1 MAGDKMTNCRSC
13 GAEIA
18 KSAVTCPRCGARN
31 KRKHVLLWVV
41 LGVLALIIIGA
52 AGSGGS
58 EPAPAAASSTSAA
71 AAGSRSDSAAAPK
84 SESKAPVKKT
94 FGVGE
99 SAELKDIVVTLVS
112 VEESSGSQ
120 FNQPTDG
127 NVFVICEFEIENNS
141 SSEINVS
148 SLLSFAAYCD
158 DYSLNFSLTAL
169 LEKGNR
175 NQLDGQIA
183 AGKKMNGII
192 GYEVPIGWNELEI
205 RFTPSFWSG
214 NEIIFTAV
222 HG

>member
-1 MAGDKMTNCRSC
+1 MTNCRSC

-58 EPAPAAASSTSAA
+58 EPA
-71 AAGSRSDSAAAPK
+71 AAGSRSGSADAPK

>member
-1 MAGDKMTNCRSC
+1 MTNCRSC

-18 KSAVTCPRCGARN
+18 KSAVTCPHCGARN

-58 EPAPAAASSTSAA
+58 EPAPAAASST
-71 AAGSRSDSAAAPK
+71 SAAAPK

-169 LEKGNR
+169 LEKGNM

>member
-1 MAGDKMTNCRSC
+1 MTNCRSC

-71 AAGSRSDSAAAPK
+71 APK
-84 SESKAPVKKT
+84 SESKAPGKKT

>member
-1 MAGDKMTNCRSC
+1 MTNCRSC

-18 KSAVTCPRCGARN
+18 KSAVTCPHCGARN

-52 AGSGGS
+52 AGSGGR
-58 EPAPAAASSTSAA
+58 EPAPAAASST
-71 AAGSRSDSAAAPK
+71 SAAAPK

-169 LEKGNR
+169 LEKGNM

>member
-1 MAGDKMTNCRSC
+1 MTNCRSC

-18 KSAVTCPRCGARN
+18 KSAVTCPHCGARN

-52 AGSGGS
+52 ADSGGS
-58 EPAPAAASSTSAA
+58 EPAPAAASST
-71 AAGSRSDSAAAPK
+71 SAAAPK

-169 LEKGNR
+169 LENGNR

>member
-1 MAGDKMTNCRSC
+1 MTNCRSC

-58 EPAPAAASSTSAA
+58 EPAPAAASST
-71 AAGSRSDSAAAPK
+71 SAAAPK

-214 NEIIFTAV
+214 NEIIFTAL

>member
-1 MAGDKMTNCRSC
+1 MTNCRSC

-18 KSAVTCPRCGARN
+18 KSAVTCPHCGARN

-58 EPAPAAASSTSAA
+58 EPAPAAASST
-71 AAGSRSDSAAAPK
+71 SAAAPK

>member
-1 MAGDKMTNCRSC
+1 MTNCRSC

-18 KSAVTCPRCGARN
+18 KSAVTCPHCGARN

-52 AGSGGS
+52 AGSGGR
-58 EPAPAAASSTSAA
+58 EPAPAAASST
-71 AAGSRSDSAAAPK
+71 SAAAPK

>member
-1 MAGDKMTNCRSC
+1 MTNCRSC

-18 KSAVTCPRCGARN
+18 KSAVTCPHCGARN

-52 AGSGGS
+52 AGSGGR
-58 EPAPAAASSTSAA
+58 EPAPAAASST
-71 AAGSRSDSAAAPK
+71 SAAAPK

-141 SSEINVS
+141 SSEISVS

-169 LEKGNR
+169 LENGNR

>member
-1 MAGDKMTNCRSC
+1 MTTCRSC

-58 EPAPAAASSTSAA
+58 EPAPAAASST
-71 AAGSRSDSAAAPK
+71 SAAAPK

-214 NEIIFTAV
+214 NEIIFTAL

>member
-1 MAGDKMTNCRSC
+1 MTNCRSC

-58 EPAPAAASSTSAA
+58 EPAPAAASST
-71 AAGSRSDSAAAPK
+71 SAAAPK

-192 GYEVPIGWNELEI
+192 GYEVPIGWSELEI

>member
-1 MAGDKMTNCRSC
+1 MAGDKITNCRSC

-18 KSAVTCPRCGARN
+18 KSAVTCPHCGARN

-58 EPAPAAASSTSAA
+58 EPAPAAASST
-71 AAGSRSDSAAAPK
+71 SAAAPK

-141 SSEINVS
+141 SSEIAVS

>member
-1 MAGDKMTNCRSC
+1 MAGDKITNCRSC

-18 KSAVTCPRCGARN
+18 KSAVTCPHCGARN

-58 EPAPAAASSTSAA
+58 EPAPAAASST
-71 AAGSRSDSAAAPK
+71 SAAAPK

>member
-1 MAGDKMTNCRSC
+1 MAGDKITNCRSC

-18 KSAVTCPRCGARN
+18 KSAVTCPHCGARN

-58 EPAPAAASSTSAA
+58 EPAPAAASST
-71 AAGSRSDSAAAPK
+71 SAAAPK

-141 SSEINVS
+141 SSEITVS

>member
-18 KSAVTCPRCGARN
+18 KSAVTCPHCGARN

-52 AGSGGS
+52 AGSGGR
-58 EPAPAAASSTSAA
+58 EPAPAAASST
-71 AAGSRSDSAAAPK
+71 SAAAPK

-141 SSEINVS
+141 SSEITVS

-169 LEKGNR
+169 LENGNR

>member
-1 MAGDKMTNCRSC
+1 MTNCRSC

-18 KSAVTCPRCGARN
+18 KSAVTCPRCGSRN

-52 AGSGGS
+52 ASSGGS
-58 EPAPAAASSTSAA
+58 EPAPAAASST
-71 AAGSRSDSAAAPK
+71 SAAAPK

>member
-1 MAGDKMTNCRSC
+1 MTNCRSC

-52 AGSGGS
+52 ASSGGS
-58 EPAPAAASSTSAA
+58 EPAPAAASST
-71 AAGSRSDSAAAPK
+71 SAAAPK

-214 NEIIFTAV
+214 NEIIFTAL

>member
-1 MAGDKMTNCRSC
+1 MTNCRSC

-18 KSAVTCPRCGARN
+18 KSAVTCPHCGARN

-58 EPAPAAASSTSAA
+58 EPAPAAASST
-71 AAGSRSDSAAAPK
+71 SAAAPK

-214 NEIIFTAV
+214 NEIIFTAL

>member
-1 MAGDKMTNCRSC
+1 MTNCRSC

-18 KSAVTCPRCGARN
+18 KSAVTCPHCGARN

-58 EPAPAAASSTSAA
+58 EPAPAAASST
-71 AAGSRSDSAAAPK
+71 SAAAPK

-169 LEKGNR
+169 LENGNR

>member
-18 KSAVTCPRCGARN
+18 KSAVTCPHCGARN

-71 AAGSRSDSAAAPK
+71 APK
-84 SESKAPVKKT
+84 SESKAPVKKA

-141 SSEINVS
+141 SSEITVS

-214 NEIIFTAV
+214 NEIIFTAL

>member
-18 KSAVTCPRCGARN
+18 KSAVTCPHCGARN

-71 AAGSRSDSAAAPK
+71 APK
-84 SESKAPVKKT
+84 SESKAPVKKA

>member
-18 KSAVTCPRCGARN
+18 KSAVTCPHCGARN

-58 EPAPAAASSTSAA
+58 EPAPAA
-71 AAGSRSDSAAAPK
+71 GSRSGSADAPK

-141 SSEINVS
+141 SSEIAVS

>member
-1 MAGDKMTNCRSC
+1 MPKHPSLRQSLPNQ
-13 GAEIA
+13 GAEGASLSRKNNHPRRAVSTALRGWFTFI
-18 KSAVTCPRCGARN
+18 SASVRIFC
-31 KRKHVLLWVV
+31 
-41 LGVLALIIIGA
+41 
-52 AGSGGS
+52 
-58 EPAPAAASSTSAA
+58 
-71 AAGSRSDSAAAPK
+71 
-84 SESKAPVKKT
+84 KAPVKKT

-141 SSEINVS
+141 SSEIAVS

-214 NEIIFTAV
+214 NEIIFTAL

>member
-1 MAGDKMTNCRSC
+1 MTNCRSC

-58 EPAPAAASSTSAA
+58 EPAPAAASST
-71 AAGSRSDSAAAPK
+71 SAAAPK

-141 SSEINVS
+141 SSEITVS

>member
-1 MAGDKMTNCRSC
+1 MAVDKMTNCRSC

-18 KSAVTCPRCGARN
+18 KSAVTCPHCGARN

-58 EPAPAAASSTSAA
+58 EPAPAAASST
-71 AAGSRSDSAAAPK
+71 SAAAPK

-141 SSEINVS
+141 SSEITVS

-214 NEIIFTAV
+214 NEIIFTAL

>member
-1 MAGDKMTNCRSC
+1 MAGDKITNCRSC

-18 KSAVTCPRCGARN
+18 KSAVTCPHCGARN

-58 EPAPAAASSTSAA
+58 EPAPAAASST
-71 AAGSRSDSAAAPK
+71 SAAAPK

-214 NEIIFTAV
+214 NEIIFTAL

>member
-1 MAGDKMTNCRSC
+1 MTNCRSC

-58 EPAPAAASSTSAA
+58 EPAPAAASST
-71 AAGSRSDSAAAPK
+71 SAAAPK

-192 GYEVPIGWNELEI
+192 GYEVPVGWSELEI

-214 NEIIFTAV
+214 NEIIFTAL

>member
-52 AGSGGS
+52 ASSGGS
-58 EPAPAAASSTSAA
+58 EPAPAAALST
-71 AAGSRSDSAAAPK
+71 SAAAPK

-214 NEIIFTAV
+214 NEIIFTAL

>member
-18 KSAVTCPRCGARN
+18 KSAVTCPHCGARN

-52 AGSGGS
+52 AGSGGR
-58 EPAPAAASSTSAA
+58 EPAPAAASST
-71 AAGSRSDSAAAPK
+71 SAAAPK

-141 SSEINVS
+141 SSEISVS

-169 LEKGNR
+169 LENGNR

>member
-1 MAGDKMTNCRSC
+1 MTNCRSC

-58 EPAPAAASSTSAA
+58 EPAPAAASST
-71 AAGSRSDSAAAPK
+71 SAAAPK

>member
-1 MAGDKMTNCRSC
+1 MTNCRSC

-18 KSAVTCPRCGARN
+18 KSAVTCPHCGARN

-71 AAGSRSDSAAAPK
+71 APK
-84 SESKAPVKKT
+84 SESKAPVKKA

-214 NEIIFTAV
+214 NEIIFTAL

>member
-18 KSAVTCPRCGARN
+18 KSAVTCPHCGARN

-52 AGSGGS
+52 AGSGGR
-58 EPAPAAASSTSAA
+58 EPAPAAASST
-71 AAGSRSDSAAAPK
+71 SAAAPK

-141 SSEINVS
+141 SSEITVS

-169 LEKGNR
+169 LENGNR

-192 GYEVPIGWNELEI
+192 GYEAPIGWNELEI

>member
-1 MAGDKMTNCRSC
+1 MTNCRSC

-18 KSAVTCPRCGARN
+18 KSAVTCPHCGARN

-71 AAGSRSDSAAAPK
+71 APK
-84 SESKAPVKKT
+84 SESKAPVKKA

>member
-1 MAGDKMTNCRSC
+1 MAGGKMTNCRSC

-18 KSAVTCPRCGARN
+18 KSAVTCPHCGARN

-58 EPAPAAASSTSAA
+58 EPAPAAASST
-71 AAGSRSDSAAAPK
+71 SAAAPK

>member
-71 AAGSRSDSAAAPK
+71 APK
-84 SESKAPVKKT
+84 SESRVPVKKT

-158 DYSLNFSLTAL
+158 GYSLNFSLTAL

>member
-1 MAGDKMTNCRSC
+1 M
-13 GAEIA
+13 
-18 KSAVTCPRCGARN
+18 
-31 KRKHVLLWVV
+31 
-41 LGVLALIIIGA
+41 
-52 AGSGGS
+52 
-58 EPAPAAASSTSAA
+58 
-71 AAGSRSDSAAAPK
+71 
-84 SESKAPVKKT
+84 
-94 FGVGE
+94 GE

>member
-1 MAGDKMTNCRSC
+1 MLY
-13 GAEIA
+13 
-18 KSAVTCPRCGARN
+18 PN
-31 KRKHVLLWVV
+31 KKEGWTWTQT
-41 LGVLALIIIGA
+41 
-52 AGSGGS
+52 SS
-58 EPAPAAASSTSAA
+58 AASST
-71 AAGSRSDSAAAPK
+71 SAAAPK

-169 LEKGNR
+169 LENGNR

>member
-1 MAGDKMTNCRSC
+1 MTNCRSC

-18 KSAVTCPRCGARN
+18 KSAVTCPHCGARN

-52 AGSGGS
+52 ASSGGS
-58 EPAPAAASSTSAA
+58 EPAPAAASST
-71 AAGSRSDSAAAPK
+71 SAAAPK

-141 SSEINVS
+141 SSEITVS

-169 LEKGNR
+169 LENGNR

>member
-1 MAGDKMTNCRSC
+1 MTNCRSC

-58 EPAPAAASSTSAA
+58 EPAPAAASST
-71 AAGSRSDSAAAPK
+71 SAAAPK

-169 LEKGNR
+169 LEKGNM